1 MNTATIEPTLEQTQ
15 NAVINGVDV
24 TALGETV
31 AAVQG
36 QPEIAKFQ
44 FRAKNRWLGG
54 GHNRSEIKS
63 FYGACQ
69 EDDTRT
75 EPFVLDNAEP
85 PVLLGEDQ
93 GANPVEYVLH
103 ALAGCMTTTMVY
115 HAAARGINIEAVET
129 ELEGDLDLHGFLRLD
144 ENVRNGY
151 QNVRV
156 NFKIKSDATPEQLA
170 ELARISPVFD
180 IVTNP
185 VPVEV
190 NIQTDQG

>member
-1 MNTATIEPTLEQTQ
+1 MNTTATPIKEEATI
-15 NAVINGVDV
+15 VNGVNI

-31 AAVQG
+31 TAVQG

-44 FRAKNRWLGG
+44 FRAKNKWQTG
-54 GHNRSEIKS
+54 GHNRTEIKG

-69 EDDTRT
+69 EDTTRT

-93 GANPVEYVLH
+93 APNPVEYVLH

-115 HAAARGINIEAVET
+115 HAAARGINIESVET

-156 NFKIKSDATPEQLA
+156 MFKVKSDATPEQLKD
-170 ELARISPVFD
+170 LARLSPVFD
-180 IVTNP
+180 IVSNP
-185 VPVEV
+185 VPVVVELEKA
-190 NIQTDQG
+190 